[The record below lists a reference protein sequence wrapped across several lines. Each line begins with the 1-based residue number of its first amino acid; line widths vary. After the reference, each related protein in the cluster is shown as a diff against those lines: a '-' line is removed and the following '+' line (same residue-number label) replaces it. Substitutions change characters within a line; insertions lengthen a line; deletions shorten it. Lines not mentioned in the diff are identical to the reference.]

1 MLPVTAVVVLTAWV
15 IPSFRAS
22 SARHDRTMSARR
34 PSRTVLVTGVNM
46 SKGLA
51 TARMFHRRGHRVI
64 GADCA
69 NLSPAIVS
77 SAIDR
82 FYILP
87 LSKHTHTPEDDP
99 YIRRLLLIA
108 EEQQVDLWLS
118 VSDVNAAVQ
127 DGQARDILQRH
138 TKTRCI
144 QLSQENVELLHNKAR
159 FMEHAQLLGL
169 TVPTHRTVYDQTSL
183 TQFLVDMGGLAL
195 NSKVK
200 RRFIVK
206 PVGVDDLARF
216 NMAMLPHNSK
226 QETVEAVKS
235 IPFHNE
241 KNLGFLAQE
250 YIDGAEFCTHAL
262 VIRGQVR
269 AFVACRSSSVL
280 MHYSA
285 LPVQSS
291 LGQSMLAFTKA
302 IAAHGGDD
310 WTGHISFDFM
320 VKESEGAGEESLVL
334 YPIECNPRVHTA
346 VLLFNNTPE
355 IVDEYLSV
363 LEPDLQPLEKPLYPR
378 TPRSYYWLGQD
389 LVEQV
394 FCPLSDLFCLG
405 SLDTLQY
412 LQKLSDFFCRV
423 WTWKDGTFENW
434 DPWPFWWLYH
444 VYWPLQLVQ
453 YLGRKRWHKINV
465 STGKIFQAS

>member
-1 MLPVTAVVVLTAWV
+1 
-15 IPSFRAS
+15 
-22 SARHDRTMSARR
+22 
-34 PSRTVLVTGVNM
+34 M

-69 NLSPAIVS
+69 RLSQAIVS

-82 FYILP
+82 FYTLP
-87 LSKHTHTPEDDP
+87 VPADADAPEHDP
-99 YIRRLLLIA
+99 YIRRLMLIA

-118 VSDVNAAVQ
+118 VSDVNAAVR
-127 DGQARDILQRH
+127 DGQARDILQKH

-169 TVPTHRTVYDQTSL
+169 QVPKNKTVYDRESL
-183 TQFLVDMGGLAL
+183 TDFLVDMGGLAL
-195 NSKVK
+195 NSNVK

-216 NMAMLPHNSK
+216 NMELLPHFSE
-226 QETVEAVKS
+226 QQTMEAVNS

-241 KNLGFLAQE
+241 KKVGFLAQE

-262 VIRGQVR
+262 IVRGQVR

-285 LPVQSS
+285 LPVQSPLS
-291 LGQSMLAFTKA
+291 QRMLAFTKA
-302 IAAHGGDD
+302 IAAHGGDH
-310 WTGHISFDFM
+310 WTGHASFDFM
-320 VKESEGAGEESLVL
+320 VKETDEAGEKSLVL

-346 VLLFNNTPE
+346 ILLFNDTPE
-355 IVDEYLSV
+355 IIDEYLSV
-363 LEPDLQPLEKPLYPR
+363 LEPGLQPFEKPLYPR
-378 TPRSYYWLGQD
+378 TPHRYYWLGQD

-394 FCPLSDLFCLG
+394 FCPLVDLVGLG
-405 SLDTLQY
+405 SLDTRQY
-412 LQKLSDFFCRV
+412 MRKLSDFFCRI
-423 WTWKDGTFENW
+423 WTWKDGTFEVW

-465 STGKIFQAS
+465 STGKIFQGS